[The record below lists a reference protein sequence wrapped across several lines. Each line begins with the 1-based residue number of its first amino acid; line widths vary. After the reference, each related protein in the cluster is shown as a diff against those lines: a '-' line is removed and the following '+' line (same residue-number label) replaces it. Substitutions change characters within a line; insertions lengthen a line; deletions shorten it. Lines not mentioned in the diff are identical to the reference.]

1 MSAKAGKDVKVAM
14 PPVCLLEIEGEV
26 RFKGNKNVKTTYQV
40 LDKGKINRFDC
51 KTDKKNQ
58 TKLTVHFTIQFEMK
72 GSC

>member
-40 LDKGKINRFDC
+40 LEKGKINKLQIKKANKVDC
-51 KTDKKNQ
+51 PFYY
-58 TKLTVHFTIQFEMK
+58 TV
-72 GSC
+72 

>member
-40 LDKGKINRFDC
+40 LEKGKINRFDC
-51 KTDKKNQ
+51 KTDKKKSNQ
-58 TKLTVHFTIQFEMK
+58 VDCPFYNTV
-72 GSC
+72 